1 MNNVHKPLI
10 IAGHNSGIPVE
21 LNPVQAEFYR
31 NLETQARQG
40 SYWASILIKDLQS
53 LSSGHVKR
61 NVFVTDGPADAS
73 YKNFEMILPGCRA
86 NVMKCSN
93 GKYLVYKMTLDV
105 NYPSLQAD
113 GTKPSLHHVKGNNRG
128 EWTTRFKQDGKISP
142 IPTPIVAISDGG
154 YDLRASASNCAN
166 YVSNSQQIGTRAAEQ
181 FGFDMH
187 YTPGKKIGGL
197 RQINQALHAATDI
210 SLYESAA
217 LLARTM
223 EQSID
228 TESVTWFT
236 QGGGSGV
243 FTQAMDILSKK
254 NITFEDTGH
263 TVFFSHPTTSYLKAQ
278 SLAIKLG
285 LEFDRDNLSIRP
297 HNLDETIG
305 GLHICGD
312 FIAGYQR
319 RKYDPEYTALNYG
332 VDSLKGIHRNW
343 QAITVGVGCSAALSA
358 AVSAGG
364 TSAVYPAVLA
374 AATAMTGL
382 GHTLFQSWLPERYQ
396 QLKKKL

>member
-1 MNNVHKPLI
+1 MTSVHKPLI

-61 NVFVTDGPADAS
+61 NVFVTNGPADAS

-86 NVMKCSN
+86 KVMKCSN
-93 GKYLVYKMTLDV
+93 GKYLVYKMNLDV
-105 NYPSLQAD
+105 NYPGLQKSGD
-113 GTKPSLHHVKGNNRG
+113 KPGLHHVRNETG
-128 EWTTRFKQDGKISP
+128 EWKPKFNPNGRITS
-142 IPTPIVAISDGG
+142 TPYPVVAISDGHN
-154 YDLRASASNCAN
+154 DLRDAAFNCAN
-166 YVSNSQQIGTRAAEQ
+166 YVSDSPLIGSRIVQ
-181 FGFDMH
+181 RQGFDMH
-187 YTPGKKIGGL
+187 YTPGKRIGGL
-197 RQINQALHAATDI
+197 RQINQALTAATHK

-223 EQSID
+223 ELSADNEDVI
-228 TESVTWFT
+228 WFT

-243 FTQAMDILSKK
+243 FTQAMDILSNKRVSFANK
-254 NITFEDTGH
+254 RQC
-263 TVFFSHPTTSYLKAQ
+263 VYFSHPTTSYVKAQ
-278 SLAIKLG
+278 ALAMKLG
-285 LEFDRDNLSIRP
+285 FEFERENLSIRP
-297 HNLDETIG
+297 HNLDEAIG
-305 GLHICGD
+305 GLNLGGD
-312 FIAGYQR
+312 FIASYQR
-319 RKYDPEYTALNYG
+319 RKHDSEYTALNYG

-343 QAITVGVGCSAALSA
+343 QAITVGAGCSAALSA

-374 AATAMTGL
+374 AATAMAGL
-382 GHTLFQSWLPERYQ
+382 GHTLFYSWLPDRYQ
-396 QLKKKL
+396 RLKKKL